1 MMNVQKENLVIALSD
16 AGFSQEVIEKA
27 ERLWEAGRARD
38 LIRHLRLCRCELMDI
53 LHESQK
59 RVDRVDTLIR
69 QTEKTMETK

>member
-1 MMNVQKENLVIALSD
+1 MNVQKENLVIALSD
-16 AGFSQEVIEKA
+16 AGFKQEVIEMA
-27 ERLWEAGRARD
+27 ERLWEAGRTRD
-38 LIRHLRLCRCELMDI
+38 LIRHLRICRWELMDI

>member
-1 MMNVQKENLVIALSD
+1 MNVQKENLVIALSD
-16 AGFSQEVIEKA
+16 AGFSQEAIEKA
-27 ERLWEAGRARD
+27 ERLLEAGRGRD

>member
-1 MMNVQKENLVIALSD
+1 MNTQKENLVIALSD
-16 AGFSQEVIEKA
+16 AGFRQEAIETA
-27 ERLWEAGRARD
+27 ERLWAAGRARD

-69 QTEKTMETK
+69 QTERTMETK

>member
-1 MMNVQKENLVIALSD
+1 MNVQKENLVIALSD
-16 AGFSQEVIEKA
+16 SGFKQEVIEKA
-27 ERLWEAGRARD
+27 ERLWETGRTQD

>member
-1 MMNVQKENLVIALSD
+1 MNVQKENLVIALSD
-16 AGFSQEVIEKA
+16 AGFSQEAIEKA
-27 ERLWEAGRARD
+27 ERLWGAGRARD

>member
-1 MMNVQKENLVIALSD
+1 MNVQKESLVIALSD
-16 AGFSQEVIEKA
+16 ACFGQEVIEMA
-27 ERLWEAGRARD
+27 ERLWEAGRTKD
-38 LIRHLRLCRCELMDI
+38 LIRHLRVCRRELMDI

>member
-1 MMNVQKENLVIALSD
+1 MNVQKENLVIALSD
-16 AGFSQEVIEKA
+16 AGLSQEAIEKA

-69 QTEKTMETK
+69 QTERTMETK

>member
-1 MMNVQKENLVIALSD
+1 MNVQKENLVIALSD

>member
-1 MMNVQKENLVIALSD
+1 MNVQKEDLVIALSD
-16 AGFSQEVIEKA
+16 AGFSQEAIEKA

-38 LIRHLRLCRCELMDI
+38 LIQHLRLCRCELMDI

>member
-1 MMNVQKENLVIALSD
+1 MNVQKENLVIALSD
-16 AGFSQEVIEKA
+16 AGFSQEAIEKT
-27 ERLWEAGRARD
+27 ERLWEAGRTKD
-38 LIRHLRLCRCELMDI
+38 LIRHLRICRCELMDI